1 MKQVLET
8 KNPVVVPGKKHQRQL
23 SFSGAK
29 NFRDIGG
36 YSTKDGATVRWNM
49 IYRSDS
55 LDKLTKADL
64 KYFQA
69 LNLNR
74 VIDFRS
80 DNERERHPDNL
91 PANWDIRRVNIPIE
105 DMSTRVWHEERD
117 EMIQNARK
125 IEPAKYMLGTNMELA
140 TKFTPQ
146 YQQFY
151 HELLSANGSPVLFH
165 CTAGKDR
172 TGFAAA
178 SLLRIL
184 GVSQEVI
191 LEDYLLTNHYL
202 LSAYKWNLMVAGLV
216 KGRHFANYIRGFL
229 QAHPDYLTAAFKAA
243 EQAHGSFEDYVR
255 AGLGLNDKDVNRL
268 KDMYLE

>member
-1 MKQVLET
+1 
-8 KNPVVVPGKKHQRQL
+8 
-23 SFSGAK
+23 
-29 NFRDIGG
+29 
-36 YSTKDGATVRWNM
+36 
-49 IYRSDS
+49 
-55 LDKLTKADL
+55 
-64 KYFQA
+64 
-69 LNLNR
+69 
-74 VIDFRS
+74 
-80 DNERERHPDNL
+80 
-91 PANWDIRRVNIPIE
+91 
-105 DMSTRVWHEERD
+105 
-117 EMIQNARK
+117 
-125 IEPAKYMLGTNMELA
+125 
-140 TKFTPQ
+140 
-146 YQQFY
+146 
-151 HELLSANGSPVLFH
+151 H

-202 LSAYKWNLMVAGLV
+202 LSAYKWNLMFAGLV